1 MKSQRQIIC
10 EVFIEKFNNSNV
22 PFFGYELEEE
32 DNEADTLK
40 FSFSRTV
47 PSTVEL
53 MDIVQLVLSKHG
65 IWNRIVYNEKS
76 ISLIA
81 RYETGADDFDE
92 PLDNDISSLIPEGP
106 GSWCD

>member
-32 DNEADTLK
+32 DNRDTLK

-47 PSTVEL
+47 PATVEL
-53 MDIVQLVLSKHG
+53 MDIVQLELSKHG
-65 IWNRIVYNEKS
+65 IWNRIVYTGNS
-76 ISLIA
+76 IALIA
-81 RYETGADDFDE
+81 RYETG
-92 PLDNDISSLIPEGP
+92 
-106 GSWCD
+106 SWRD